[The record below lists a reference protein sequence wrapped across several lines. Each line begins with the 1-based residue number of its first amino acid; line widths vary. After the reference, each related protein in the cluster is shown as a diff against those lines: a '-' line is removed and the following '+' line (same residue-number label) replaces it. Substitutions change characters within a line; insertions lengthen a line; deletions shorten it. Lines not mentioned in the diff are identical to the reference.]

1 MASEAQK
8 NSGRVIDSVIEAGW
22 RRVNEI
28 EGVPLWQWQETEMIR
43 VLTSDDDVLQIIGA
57 ALNHCDQMS
66 IREFNQFLA
75 GHLFG
80 GRSGYPSDEGER
92 DEQTAGRQSELRRG

>member
-8 NSGRVIDSVIEAGW
+8 NSGRVIESVIEAGW

-28 EGVPLWQWQETEMIR
+28 EGVPLWQWQEAEMIR

-66 IREFNQFLA
+66 IGEFNRFLA

-80 GRSGYPSDEGER
+80 GRSGFHSDEGEH
-92 DEQTAGRQSELRRG
+92 DERNTGL